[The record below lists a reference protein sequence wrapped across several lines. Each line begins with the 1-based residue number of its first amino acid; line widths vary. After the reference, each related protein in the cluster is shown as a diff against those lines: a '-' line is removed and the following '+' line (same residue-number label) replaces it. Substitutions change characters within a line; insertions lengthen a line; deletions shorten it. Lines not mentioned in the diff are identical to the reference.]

1 MKTIKERYLESN
13 LPDYIYFWKRK
24 DVSLKFKILN
34 MLSGDTLRPGIAFP
48 AMSARQLKS
57 ICEDIFDPKY
67 EINWDN
73 PTKEDIELI
82 IFHYKKLRWE
92 INHIHDDLLDLFLI

>member
-13 LPDYIYFWKRK
+13 LSDYIDFWKRK

-34 MLSGDTLRPGIAFP
+34 MLSGDTLRSGIAFP

-57 ICEDIFDPKY
+57 SYEDIFDPKY

-82 IFHYKKLRWE
+82 IFHYKNLHWE
-92 INHIHDDLLDLFLI
+92 IDHIHDDLLDLFLI